1 MKFVTEIVCLVRRA
15 IAEIGAGLLGFLA
28 DTQAFGAAQLA
39 HFERHA
45 VHEVGV
51 FSGRKVSEQELAE
64 ALDVGGKLPA
74 TSVKHGAVDQSGQC
88 ARQLPEQVAFRVE
101 A

>member
-1 MKFVTEIVCLVRRA
+1 MQLVSEVVGLVRRA

-28 DTQAFGAAQLA
+28 DTEAFGAAQLA

-45 VHEVGV
+45 VDEIGV
-51 FSGRKVSEQELAE
+51 FGGRKVIEQALAE

-74 TSVKHGAVDQSGQC
+74 TPVKHGAVD
-88 ARQLPEQVAFRVE
+88 
-101 A
+101 